1 VTHWPAVEAVGPPR
15 NPNSRQ
21 LSCLLRARH
30 ERQHGRTA
38 EQRYERPSPHG
49 ARPSSGLG
57 PHITTPLRKRAAVHH
72 SKNCALMSQMGQLR
86 SSEVVRRMTAL
97 TLEADLAGSRRD
109 VSEVPTAVIAAVRRT
124 GFMEYR
130 RRITPV

>member
-1 VTHWPAVEAVGPPR
+1 HA
-15 NPNSRQ
+15 
-21 LSCLLRARH
+21 
-30 ERQHGRTA
+30 
-38 EQRYERPSPHG
+38 QRYDRRLHHV

-57 PHITTPLRKRAAVHH
+57 PHNTTPLRKRAAVHH

-109 VSEVPTAVIAAVRRT
+109 VSEVPTAVIAAVRRP

-130 RRITPV
+130 RRITPA